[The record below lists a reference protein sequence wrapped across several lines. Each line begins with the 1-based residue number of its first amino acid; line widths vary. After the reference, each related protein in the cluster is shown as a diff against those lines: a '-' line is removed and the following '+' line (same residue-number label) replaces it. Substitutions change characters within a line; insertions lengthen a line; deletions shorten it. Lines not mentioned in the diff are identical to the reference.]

1 MRTFTNDHVSCNVR
15 EALCPKND
23 GKISHVNGMLFSSW
37 IDEMCPFNFAFY
49 YKLFTANITFQ
60 NFAYFVLEFLFS
72 FIIIFEKSTEYLFS
86 SHNLNQ
92 SIEIRMKTK
101 SIFFQ
106 NMFMDIWRTP
116 KEPLTV
122 SHKSTYL
129 RLYLVIPQTPKTNN
143 ANYLE
148 LNKGPHYSA
157 LLWDWVHI
165 EKTNF
170 STPHAY
176 SGPHAY
182 FSCGRCLPNMLIWDH
197 MAN

>member
-86 SHNLNQ
+86 SHNPDQ
-92 SIEIRMKTK
+92 SIKISMKTK
-101 SIFFQ
+101 SKFIQ
-106 NMFMDIWRTP
+106 NTFIW
-116 KEPLTV
+116 K
-122 SHKSTYL
+122 
-129 RLYLVIPQTPKTNN
+129 
-143 ANYLE
+143 
-148 LNKGPHYSA
+148 
-157 LLWDWVHI
+157 
-165 EKTNF
+165 EKTIACCDWSTRHWLQSASKCMQKIWNLIF
-170 STPHAY
+170 SKF
-176 SGPHAY
+176 SY
-182 FSCGRCLPNMLIWDH
+182 FNPNAVLD
-197 MAN
+197 